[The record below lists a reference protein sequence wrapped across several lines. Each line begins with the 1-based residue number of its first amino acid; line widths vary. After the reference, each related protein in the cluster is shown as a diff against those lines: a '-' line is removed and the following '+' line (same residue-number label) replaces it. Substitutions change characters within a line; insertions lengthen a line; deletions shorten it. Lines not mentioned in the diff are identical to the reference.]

1 MRKDFAQKN
10 PDIVARVVRAQ
21 KKAVDFINKNPGE
34 AKTLA
39 AKFTKL
45 DAKII
50 DEAMPH
56 VKFVSTID
64 ADATKRFTK
73 EIITMGETGVIKPIF
88 TSKEVPDIDAFVAKL
103 IDTSFLA
110 K

>member
-1 MRKDFAQKN
+1 M
-10 PDIVARVVRAQ
+10 ARVVRAQ
-21 KKAVDFINKNPGE
+21 KRAVDYINKNPQE

-39 AKFTKL
+39 AIFTKL

-56 VKFVSTID
+56 VRYVSTIN
-64 ADATKRFTK
+64 ADATKRFVK

-88 TSKEVPDIDAFVAKL
+88 TSAEVPDIDAFVNNL
-103 IDTSFLA
+103 IDASYLA